1 MILRGIKRE
10 VYENVW
16 RKERK
21 IRKWCYILISKFKS
35 ENTLKYKNKIKNM
48 KSLGTSGKTMYE
60 I

>member
-16 RKERK
+16 REERE
-21 IRKWCYILISKFKS
+21 IRKWCYILISKVES

-48 KSLGTSGKTMYE
+48 KWLGTSGKTMYE